1 MTNKFLIGIALAFF
15 SVFILGVGAVVGIS
29 RMTEQ
34 TAVSPPLTTTGPE
47 GSTGAGPS
55 QPPEVQS
62 LEQPAPPVSPSP
74 ITAAA
79 PPSSL
84 QAIPIP
90 VLNSDLDR
98 LAAAV
103 KLGEAN
109 TGDVSKETWARQ
121 VPVAEK
127 LLQGLCDCDQRNW
140 LKHFVK
146 TGNDA
151 LSGSED
157 YYQSIQ
163 LLAKLRRYDQDLTAN
178 QTASQH

>member
-1 MTNKFLIGIALAFF
+1 MTNKFLIGSALAFF
-15 SVFILGVGAVVGIS
+15 SVFILGIGAVVSIS
-29 RMTEQ
+29 NMTEQ
-34 TAVSPPLTTTGPE
+34 TAVSPSPTTT
-47 GSTGAGPS
+47 T
-55 QPPEVQS
+55 PEVQS
-62 LEQPAPPVSPSP
+62 PKQPGPPVSPRL
-74 ITAAA
+74 ITAAE

-84 QAIPIP
+84 QAAPIP

-109 TGDVSKETWARQ
+109 TGGVSKETWARQ

-163 LLAKLRRYDQDLTAN
+163 LLAKLRRSDQDLTAD
-178 QTASQH
+178 QTAPQR

>member
-15 SVFILGVGAVVGIS
+15 FVFILGVGAVVGIS
-29 RMTEQ
+29 HMTEQ
-34 TAVSPPLTTTGPE
+34 TAVSPPPTTT
-47 GSTGAGPS
+47 T
-55 QPPEVQS
+55 PEVQS
-62 LEQPAPPVSPSP
+62 PEQPAPPVSPRL
-74 ITAAA
+74 ITVAA

-84 QAIPIP
+84 QAAPIT

-163 LLAKLRRYDQDLTAN
+163 LLAKLRRSDQDLTAD
-178 QTASQH
+178 QTAPQR